1 MLDISLASYGFT
13 WIDWLVLIGYLTLT
27 TVLGAKL
34 AGKNTTIREF
44 FLGGRKLPWWAVAG
58 SIIATEISAVTFVSV
73 PSVVFKP
80 GGDLRYFQHA
90 LFGALIARV
99 IVALVLVPAYYQRE
113 IYSPYD
119 YMGHKLGAAV
129 KKVTTALFSLGG
141 ILAQSSRVY
150 LTAVVLEVVL
160 GPSFFAPVKD
170 ALGIDPVVQSIV
182 LIGVIAIVWTL
193 LGGITT
199 VIWTDVI
206 LFGVFFVGALIALGC
221 VVWNLDG
228 GLAELFRVGWDA
240 GKFRVLDFDTD
251 PTKTYTVI
259 AAAFGTTLGNIGIF
273 GTDQLMAQ
281 RVFCCKNVRDA
292 QKAMIA
298 SWFGNAVT
306 LTVMLVGIALFA
318 YYAKHPLEGETLASY
333 QANNERI
340 FPIFI
345 VQVIPPGLT
354 GLIIAGIFA
363 AAISSLDSILAALAQ
378 TSLSAIWQPLR
389 RRKLGLG
396 PDEPFPPDEDR
407 RQVAVGRKFIVIAG
421 IVLTAAA
428 IGMIEVAKHYAS
440 ILDLALAMAGYTS
453 GALLAGFLLA
463 FLPQVRVDGFGYCFA
478 APLSAVFVYALV
490 WHTENSAWIAGGL
503 GLCAIA
509 IHAICC
515 VRGVRGATLDRLI
528 VLIVAVAIILVV
540 NRYGTFTRV
549 DAVTQQVAEKAI
561 AFPYQ
566 APLGAAF
573 AFVFALLLGR
583 PRIAEPE
590 TIR

>member
-1 MLDISLASYGFT
+1 MLDPTLATYGFT
-13 WIDWLVLIGYLTLT
+13 WLDWLVLLGYLTLT

-90 LFGALIARV
+90 LFGALFARI

-119 YMGHKLGAAV
+119 YMGHKLGSAV

-160 GPSFFAPVKD
+160 GPAFFAPVQE

-206 LFGVFFVGALIALGC
+206 LFGVFFVGALAALGC

-228 GLAELFRVGWDA
+228 GFAELFRVGWDA

-281 RVFCCKNVRDA
+281 RVFCCKNARDA

-298 SWFGNAVT
+298 SWLGNAVT
-306 LTVMLVGIALFA
+306 LTVMLVGIALYA
-318 YYAKHPLEGETLASY
+318 YYDKHPMTGDTLASY
-333 QANNERI
+333 QANHERI

-396 PDEPFPPDEDR
+396 PDEPFPPDEDS
-407 RQVAVGRKFIVIAG
+407 RQVAVGRWFIVVAG
-421 IVLTAAA
+421 VVLCAAA

-463 FLPQVRVDGFGYCFA
+463 FLPQVKVDGFGFCFS

-490 WHTENSAWIAGGL
+490 WHNPAGRWVASAL
-503 GLCAIA
+503 GLAAILVYA
-509 IHAICC
+509 WCWS
-515 VRGVRGATLDRLI
+515 RGVRGASLGKIGWL
-528 VLIVAVAIILVV
+528 VVAVLLILVV
-540 NRYGTFTRV
+540 NRFGTFSRIDPETLKLV
-549 DAVTQQVAEKAI
+549 EKSI

-583 PRIAEPE
+583 PRAAAVEE
-590 TIR
+590 GR

>member
-1 MLDISLASYGFT
+1 MLDPTLATYGFT
-13 WIDWLVLIGYLTLT
+13 WLDWLVLIGYLTLT

-90 LFGALIARV
+90 LFGALFARV

-160 GPSFFAPVKD
+160 GPSFFAPVQQ
-170 ALGIDPVVQSIV
+170 ALGIDPVIQSIV

-206 LFGVFFVGALIALGC
+206 LFGVFFVGALAALGC

-228 GLAELFRVGWDA
+228 GFAELFRVGWEA
-240 GKFRVLDFDTD
+240 GKFRLLDFDTD

-281 RVFCCKNVRDA
+281 RVFCCKNARDA

-298 SWFGNAVT
+298 SWLGNAVT
-306 LTVMLVGIALFA
+306 LTVMLVGIALYA
-318 YYAKHPLEGETLASY
+318 YYAQHPMTGDTLASY
-333 QANNERI
+333 QANTERI

-396 PDEPFPPDEDR
+396 QDEPFPPDEDVK
-407 RQVAVGRKFIVIAG
+407 QVAVGRWFIVIAG
-421 IVLTAAA
+421 VVLTAAA
-428 IGMIEVAKHYAS
+428 IGMIEVAKSYKS

-463 FLPQVRVDGFGYCFA
+463 FLPQVKVDGFGYCFA

-490 WHTENSAWIAGGL
+490 WHNDASAWFSGACGFVAVLIY
-503 GLCAIA
+503 CA
-509 IHAICC
+509 CC
-515 VRGVRGATLDRLI
+515 ARGVRGASVAKLPWLVLAVLLI
-528 VLIVAVAIILVV
+528 LAA
-540 NRYGTFTRV
+540 NRWGTFTRI
-549 DAVTQQVAEKAI
+549 DANTGTANEIAI

-566 APLGAAF
+566 APLGALF
-573 AFVFALLLGR
+573 AFVFALVLGR
-583 PRIAEPE
+583 PRTAALEPA
-590 TIR
+590 R